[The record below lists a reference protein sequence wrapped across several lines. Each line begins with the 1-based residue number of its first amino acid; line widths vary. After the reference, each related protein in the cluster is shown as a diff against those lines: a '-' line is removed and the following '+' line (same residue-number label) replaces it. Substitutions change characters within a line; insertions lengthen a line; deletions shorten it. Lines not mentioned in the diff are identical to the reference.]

1 MPSLTPHRLIQ
12 TPNVVQKRA
21 VVGAPHR
28 ALGCLAHALEG
39 GVRRRQ
45 RGVGTL
51 PGPRI
56 TIPESMAKTASSASQ
71 RPKSRSTHGSPLS
84 PAKVSVQEVVV
95 EGHNSHPFTS
105 HILWLNDFID
115 FSMIYGQHEFLQVHN
130 AISLDMN

>member
-1 MPSLTPHRLIQ
+1 MWFRNARWWARLIGLSGASRMRLR
-12 TPNVVQKRA
+12 VGYGEDSEVSGRSRA
-21 VVGAPHR
+21 
-28 ALGCLAHALEG
+28 
-39 GVRRRQ
+39 
-45 RGVGTL
+45 
-51 PGPRI
+51 GPRI
-56 TIPESMAKTASSASQ
+56 AIPESMAKTASSASQ
-71 RPKSRSTHGSPLS
+71 RPKSRLAHGSPLS

>member
-1 MPSLTPHRLIQ
+1 MKRDGFCDSSSSCPLLHHTGSYRHLTWFRKP
-12 TPNVVQKRA
+12 

-71 RPKSRSTHGSPLS
+71 RPKSRLAHGSPLS

-95 EGHNSHPFTS
+95 EGQVEGV
-105 HILWLNDFID
+105 DGRRR
-115 FSMIYGQHEFLQVHN
+115 YGGMQRM
-130 AISLDMN
+130 AAACAAG